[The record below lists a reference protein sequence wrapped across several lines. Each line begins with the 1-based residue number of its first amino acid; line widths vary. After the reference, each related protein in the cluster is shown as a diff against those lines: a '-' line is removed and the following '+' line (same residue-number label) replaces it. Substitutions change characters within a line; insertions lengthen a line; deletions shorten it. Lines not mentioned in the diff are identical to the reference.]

1 MAGGS
6 YDRSQKKSQLNP
18 AVSYAF
24 ALQVEAA
31 FFLPLKSVRVFNKE
45 NEFDYYQEGGLND
58 YVHMLRKPI
67 SKPFTFQVERYVGVD
82 AGFLDMNSG
91 FIDPLAL
98 GTDLIL
104 PLVLYVNRSP
114 SAKWYNNI
122 SFENCA
128 RAYVFTGCTVTA
140 KEYGELNAEQSKL
153 LTETTT
159 IAYRELITLNQIS
172 PDWEKGD
179 VWQMTADSYLGGGE
193 AHDSNR
199 TKGNASKKDQ
209 ETKGKEGMWE
219 ISKDAFDGNKKFH
232 TDERSRKDSDKA
244 AGSAAGKRNKWG
256 YPGAP
261 DSDMSTDHEQNRSKN
276 DPKSDMETKGK
287 EGIWEISK
295 DAFDGNKKFHTD
307 ERSRKDTDKAAGSA
321 AGRRNKWGYPGT
333 PDADMSKDHPQNR
346 SNNDPKSAGEGKGNG
361 GKWEIDKDT
370 YDGNKKYHT
379 DERSRE
385 DESKKE
391 MEEAGNA
398 NKWIYDG
405 SVAGQGKS
413 HEQNRNKNEKPTPV
427 IWPPTRRALRAQE
440 LSKL

>member
-82 AGFLDMNSG
+82 AGFLDQNSG

-219 ISKDAFDGNKKFH
+219 ISKDDFDGNRKYH
-232 TDERSRKDSDKA
+232 TDERSRKDPDKA
-244 AGSAAGKRNKWG
+244 ASSAAGRRNKWG

-261 DSDMSTDHEQNRSKN
+261 DSDLSTDHEQNRSK
-276 DPKSDMETKGK
+276 
-287 EGIWEISK
+287 
-295 DAFDGNKKFHTD
+295 
-307 ERSRKDTDKAAGSA
+307 
-321 AGRRNKWGYPGT
+321 
-333 PDADMSKDHPQNR
+333 
-346 SNNDPKSAGEGKGNG
+346 NDPKSAGEGKGNG
-361 GKWEIDKDT
+361 GKWEIDKDI

-427 IWPPTRRALRAQE
+427 KWPPTRRALRAQE

>member
-82 AGFLDMNSG
+82 AGFLDQNSG

-199 TKGNASKKDQ
+199 TKGDASKKDQ

-232 TDERSRKDSDKA
+232 TDERSRKDD
-244 AGSAAGKRNKWG
+244 
-256 YPGAP
+256 
-261 DSDMSTDHEQNRSKN
+261 
-276 DPKSDMETKGK
+276 
-287 EGIWEISK
+287 
-295 DAFDGNKKFHTD
+295 
-307 ERSRKDTDKAAGSA
+307 
-321 AGRRNKWGYPGT
+321 
-333 PDADMSKDHPQNR
+333 
-346 SNNDPKSAGEGKGNG
+346 
-361 GKWEIDKDT
+361 
-370 YDGNKKYHT
+370 
-379 DERSRE
+379 
-385 DESKKE
+385 SKKE

-413 HEQNRNKNEKPTPV
+413 HEQNRNTNEKPTPV